1 MESSPHEPLDD
12 ANKTREELLL
22 EIAELRARLAEPE
35 ETVHAIRH
43 GEVDAFV
50 VLEPDG
56 ERIYTLGTAE
66 LLRQLQL
73 ITDSLPLLVAYVD
86 KDRRYR
92 FVNRRYETWF
102 DRPLHEFVG
111 QPVWDIVGTAAYEM
125 FRDKVDQA
133 LAGHQVVYE
142 SWIPYAMAG
151 NRFVHVNYMP
161 HIHAGEVQGFVTFA
175 EDATERKRA
184 EEALRLLADA
194 GERLA
199 ESLDYETT
207 LDNAA
212 RIAVPALADWCMI
225 DLVEEGDCCR
235 RVVSL
240 HSDPAFQPL
249 MEELK
254 RHPLPRESASRLMDV
269 LRTGEPRFTPDLS
282 QARIEAELRDD
293 DHARIIRSLA
303 PRSSLAV
310 PLVAR
315 GRILGVWT
323 FLYSSSG
330 RHYREEDLTVAQEL
344 ARRAGIAL
352 DNSRLYR
359 EVETA
364 NRAKDHFL
372 ATLSHELRTPLTPV
386 LAIAS
391 RLEVDGRVLREVREG
406 LDMIRRNV
414 ELEARLIDDL
424 LDLTRITRGKL
435 ELHGAST
442 DLRPVIEQALETCG
456 ERGLIARRVVEELAA
471 GEHLVW
477 GDSARLTQ
485 VFWNLLSNAL
495 KFTPEDGKVLLR
507 TFREETEGA
516 SLLVV
521 EIADS
526 GIGIEPGV
534 LPHIFDA
541 FDQGREG
548 TTRRFGGLGL
558 GLAISR
564 AIVELHGGR
573 LTAESPG
580 RDRGAV
586 FTVRLPILSDLPVG
600 VERSEDSLL
609 EDSGVRRAANR
620 PLHILL
626 VEDHVDTAEAM
637 EALLEALG
645 HRVTLAGTVAAARDA
660 AEVAD
665 VAGAGGLDLVI
676 SDLGLP
682 DGHGHELM
690 LDLSTRYHI
699 PGIAL
704 SGYGMEED
712 VAKSHESGFA
722 IHLTKPVSLDTLR
735 AAIQR
740 IASGR
745 S

>member
-1 MESSPHEPLDD
+1 MESSPHWPRQD
-12 ANKTREELLL
+12 AEKTREELLL

-50 VLEPDG
+50 VLEADG

-86 KDRRYR
+86 NERRYR

-102 DRPLHEFVG
+102 GRPLHEFVG
-111 QPVWDIVGTAAYEM
+111 QPVWDIVGPAAYEM
-125 FRDKVDQA
+125 VREKVDQA
-133 LAGHQVVYE
+133 LAGHQVVFE
-142 SWIPYAMAG
+142 SWIPYQSAG
-151 NRFVHVNYMP
+151 SRFVHVNYMP
-161 HIHAGEVQGFVTFA
+161 HVHAGEVQGFVTFA

-184 EEALRLLADA
+184 EESLRLLADA

-240 HSDPAFQPL
+240 HSDSALQPL
-249 MEELK
+249 MGELK
-254 RHPLPRESASRLMDV
+254 RHPLPRESASRLMHV

-282 QARIEAELRDD
+282 QAQVEAELRND

-310 PLVAR
+310 PLMAR

-330 RHYREEDLTVAQEL
+330 RRYREEDLTVAQEL

-391 RLEVDGRVLREVREG
+391 RLEVDGRVLPEVRDG

-435 ELHGAST
+435 ELQGAPT

-456 ERGLIARRVVEELAA
+456 ERGLAARRVVEALAS
-471 GEHLVW
+471 GEHQVW

-495 KFTPEDGKVLLR
+495 KFTPEEGEITVR
-507 TFREETEGA
+507 SFREEGAGA
-516 SLLVV
+516 SVLVV

-526 GIGIEPGV
+526 GIGIEPEA

-586 FTVRLPILSDLPVG
+586 FTVRLPILSNRPAG
-600 VERSEDSLL
+600 VERTDDSML

-645 HRVTLAGTVAAARDA
+645 HRVTLVGTVAAARAA
-660 AEVAD
+660 AE
-665 VAGAGGLDLVI
+665 AGELDLVI

-690 LDLSTRYHI
+690 HELSTRHHL

-735 AAIQR
+735 AAIVR
-740 IASGR
+740 IAGGR
-745 S
+745 